1 MVILPPSAVIYLCTK
16 EEFMRKVI
24 ALVITGS
31 ALLWAGATHAQGA
44 FPTKPI
50 RILVGFGV
58 GGGTDVL
65 AREIGVKITENWGQT
80 VVVDNRAGAGGTIAS
95 EIVARSLPDGYTLG
109 MVAIGHAFAPAFYPK
124 LPYDTLKDFAGVTV
138 VSDVPQVLVVAPTL
152 RVKSM
157 RELIDLA
164 KSKQLNWASAGFGS
178 SAYIIGEYFNL
189 AAGIKVVHVP
199 YKTMAEALINT
210 IGDHVQFVFSSATA
224 SVGLVKS
231 GKMIALAV
239 STKDRITALPD
250 VPTMSQAGMSNFD
263 FGIWYGLV
271 APAKIPKV
279 VKDKLA
285 KEVARILALPD
296 VAERLIAQG
305 ATPRWTTPEEFDEL
319 IRRDIA
325 RLATLVKA
333 TGIRAE

>member
-1 MVILPPSAVIYLCTK
+1 
-16 EEFMRKVI
+16 MRKFV
-24 ALVITGS
+24 ALVITGG
-31 ALLWAGATHAQGA
+31 ALLLAATTHAQDT

-65 AREIGVKITENWGQT
+65 AREIGVKMTDNWGQT
-80 VVVDNRAGAGGTIAS
+80 VVVDNRPGAGGTIAS
-95 EIVARSLPDGYTLG
+95 EVVARSLPDGYTLG
-109 MVAIGHAFAPAFYPK
+109 MVAIGHAFAPSFYTK

-138 VSDVPQVLVVAPTL
+138 VADVPQVLVVAPAL

-157 RELIDLA
+157 RELIELA

-199 YKTMAEALINT
+199 YKTMSEALMNT

-239 STKDRITALPD
+239 STKDRIAALPD

-271 APAKIPKV
+271 APAKTPKA
-279 VKDKLA
+279 VKDKLS
-285 KEVARILALPD
+285 KEVARVLALPD
-296 VAERLIAQG
+296 VAERLVGQG

-319 IRRDIA
+319 IRRDVA
-325 RLATLVKA
+325 RLAKLVKA

>member
-1 MVILPPSAVIYLCTK
+1 
-16 EEFMRKVI
+16 MRKFA
-24 ALVITGS
+24 ALVIMGS
-31 ALLWAGATHAQGA
+31 ALLLAGATHAQDA

-65 AREIGVKITENWGQT
+65 AREIGAKMTENWGQT
-80 VVVDNRAGAGGTIAS
+80 VVVDNRPGAGGTIAS
-95 EIVARSLPDGYTLG
+95 EVVARSLPDGYTLG
-109 MVAIGHAFAPAFYPK
+109 MVAIGHAFAPSFYTK

-138 VSDVPQVLVVAPTL
+138 VADVPQVLVVAPTL

-157 RELIDLA
+157 RELIELA
-164 KSKQLNWASAGFGS
+164 KSRQLNWASAGFGS

-199 YKTMAEALINT
+199 YKTMSEALMNT

-239 STKDRITALPD
+239 STKERIAALPD
-250 VPTMSQAGMSNFD
+250 VPTMSQAGMSDFD

-271 APAKIPKV
+271 APGKTPKA
-279 VKDKLA
+279 VKDKLS

-296 VAERLIAQG
+296 VAERLAGQG
-305 ATPRWTTPEEFDEL
+305 ATARWTTPEEFDEL
-319 IRRDIA
+319 IRRDVA
-325 RLATLVKA
+325 RLARLVKE

>member
-1 MVILPPSAVIYLCTK
+1 
-16 EEFMRKVI
+16 MRKFV
-24 ALVITGS
+24 ALVITGG
-31 ALLWAGATHAQGA
+31 ALLLAGTTHARDT

-65 AREIGVKITENWGQT
+65 SRDIGAKITENWGQT
-80 VVVDNRAGAGGTIAS
+80 VIVDNRPGAGGTIAS
-95 EIVARSLPDGYTLG
+95 EILARSSPDGYTLG
-109 MVAIGHAFAPAFYPK
+109 MVAIGHAFAPSFYTK
-124 LPYDTLKDFAGVTV
+124 LPYDTLKDFAGITV
-138 VSDVPQVLVVAPTL
+138 VADVPQVLVVSPTL

-157 RELIDLA
+157 RELIELA
-164 KSKQLNWASAGFGS
+164 KSRQLNWASAGFGS

-199 YKTMAEALINT
+199 YKTMSEALMNT

-239 STKDRITALPD
+239 STKERIAALPD
-250 VPTMSQAGMSNFD
+250 VPTMSQAGMPNFD

-271 APAKIPKV
+271 APARTPKA
-279 VKDKLA
+279 VKDKLS

-296 VAERLIAQG
+296 VAERLVGQG
-305 ATPRWTTPEEFDEL
+305 ATARWTTPEEFDEI
-319 IRRDIA
+319 IRRDVA
-325 RLATLVKA
+325 RLAKLVKE